1 MTEQIDQNEEL
12 GAEVQAEDPASVED
26 FIKSLEAREKDLDI
40 SSELVIEV
48 AEADFDDMNIPDFIL
63 DELKNNSGKKD
74 GSIVAPEP
82 SKPDLR
88 VADLQNEIDALKHKI
103 ALLVTERGDLK
114 AKSAKQTTEFENLKK
129 RMERERSETFIKQL
143 ENLAIKMLPVLDNL
157 NRALDF
163 SSAISEEKQLELKH
177 FFDGI
182 ILVNHQLVD
191 IFATMGVSPIAAE
204 GEPFDPELHEAAAIV
219 EDGSVPQ
226 NTVVEELIRGY
237 RIGNRIIRHSM
248 VKVSKPPRP
257 SNLTPESGPTE
268 EPLTSNDEMA
278 D

>member
-12 GAEVQAEDPASVED
+12 GAEVQAEDTESVED
-26 FIKSLEAREKDLDI
+26 FIKALEAKEKDLDI

-63 DELKNNSGKKD
+63 DELNKNAGKKD
-74 GSIVAPEP
+74 APKPASEP
-82 SKPDLR
+82 AKPDPR

-103 ALLVTERGDLK
+103 ALLVTERGDLR
-114 AKSAKQTTEFENLKK
+114 AKSAKQTTEVENLKK
-129 RMERERSETFIKQL
+129 RMERERLDTFSKQL

-157 NRALDF
+157 GRAIDF
-163 SSAISEEKQLELKH
+163 SWAMSDERQQELRH

-191 IFATMGVSPIAAE
+191 IFATMGVYPIAAE

-219 EDGSVPQ
+219 ENDSVPQ

-237 RIGNRIIRHSM
+237 RIGNRVIRHAM
-248 VKVSKPPRP
+248 VKVSKPPSP
-257 SNLTPESGPTE
+257 SNLTTESGPAE
-268 EPLTSNDEMA
+268 EPNESDEMA

>member
-63 DELKNNSGKKD
+63 DELKNTSPKKD
-74 GSIVAPEP
+74 RSNIAPEP
-82 SKPDLR
+82 IKPDPR
-88 VADLQNEIDALKHKI
+88 VADLQSEIDALKHKI
-103 ALLVTERGDLK
+103 AHLVTERGDLK
-114 AKSAKQTTEFENLKK
+114 AKSVKQTTEFDNLKK

-163 SSAISEEKQLELKH
+163 SSSISEEKQLELKH

-257 SNLTPESGPTE
+257 SNLTTESGPAE
-268 EPLTSNDEMA
+268 APLNSNDEMA